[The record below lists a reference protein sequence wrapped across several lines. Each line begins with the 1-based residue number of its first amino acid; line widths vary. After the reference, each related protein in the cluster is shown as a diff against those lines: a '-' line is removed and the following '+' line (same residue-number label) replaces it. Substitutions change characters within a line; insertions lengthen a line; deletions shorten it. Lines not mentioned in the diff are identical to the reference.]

1 MGGKKF
7 TFWSNTFSGLCNDA
21 RDLQGAR
28 NGPNGAK
35 KKNKNTST

>member
-1 MGGKKF
+1 MGGKNF
-7 TFWSNTFSGLCNDA
+7 TFWLNTFCGLYNDA

-35 KKNKNTST
+35 KKKKVP